1 MSIQLSMRKP
11 CGRVPKGAGENELVE
26 EYMPYAASLAKR
38 VWRGLPAAVDY
49 DDILSSAR
57 EGLLD
62 AARRF
67 DGSQDVD
74 FKTFTHY
81 RIKGAIYDGL
91 RKSGWLPRRLYA
103 KVRSEGTASGFPIS
117 LGKSNDMEIADVGSS
132 GVERRAE
139 LVRIMKNM
147 RDSIGALPERE
158 RHLILMYYFQNKTLE
173 EIGEKL
179 GLSKSWTSRLHAR
192 ALSNLFSDEW

>member
-1 MSIQLSMRKP
+1 MSR
-11 CGRVPKGAGENELVE
+11 ENELVE

-38 VWRGLPAAVDY
+38 VWRSLSPAVDY
-49 DDILSSAR
+49 DDVLCNAR
-57 EGLLD
+57 AGLLD

-67 DGSQDVD
+67 DGSQEVD

-103 KVRSEGTASGFPIS
+103 KVKSEGTASGFPAS
-117 LGKSNDMEIADVGSS
+117 LDKSNDMEIADVNSS

-139 LVRIMKNM
+139 FMRIMRNM

-192 ALSNLFSDEW
+192 ALSHLFSDER

>member
-1 MSIQLSMRKP
+1 
-11 CGRVPKGAGENELVE
+11 
-26 EYMPYAASLAKR
+26 MPYAASLAKR
-38 VWRGLPAAVDY
+38 VWLSLSRAVDY
-49 DDILSSAR
+49 DDELCNAR
-57 EGLLD
+57 AGLLD

-103 KVRSEGTASGFPIS
+103 KVKSEGTANGFPVS
-117 LGKSNDMEIADVGSS
+117 LGESNDMEVADVNSS

-139 LVRIMKNM
+139 FMQIMRNM

-192 ALSNLFSDEW
+192 ALSNLFSDEL